1 MAFAGDRRKR
11 VRVPV
16 HWPVRLFGGVG
27 RPAVETATENLSSE
41 GFFCISNQRFEAGE
55 RLECEIVLPAES
67 LGTPKTSL
75 KLQCC
80 VIVRRVEHRRDGFGV
95 GCQIEEYTFVA
106 WPRQGVM

>member
-27 RPAVETATENLSSE
+27 NPAVETATENLSSD
-41 GFFCISNQRFEAGE
+41 GFLCISNQRFEAGE

-67 LGTPKTSL
+67 LGTPKKSL
-75 KLQCC
+75 KLQCW
-80 VIVRRVEHRRDGFGV
+80 VIVRRVEHRPAGFGL
-95 GCQIEEYTFVA
+95 GCQIEKYTLVA
-106 WPRQGVM
+106 GPRPGVM

>member
-16 HWPVRLFGGVG
+16 HWPVRLFGEVG

-55 RLECEIVLPAES
+55 RLECEIVLPAKS

-75 KLQCC
+75 KLLCC
-80 VIVRRVEHRRDGFGV
+80 VIVRLVEHRRAGFGL

-106 WPRQGVM
+106 GPRQGVM